1 VGLVRDGW
9 DEVREQAEGDGDRG
23 RLFSGRTLM
32 ICVGVEAG
40 QWDAAQR
47 LWLSDGL
54 LLGLLEGLCV
64 GLGLQEVVV
73 ET

>member
-1 VGLVRDGW
+1 MLLGLGTSNLSIVGQWQDI
-9 DEVREQAEGDGDRG
+9 
-23 RLFSGRTLM
+23 SGRTLT
-32 ICVGVEAG
+32 IVVEVEAG

-47 LWLSDGL
+47 LWLLDGL

-73 ET
+73 EA